1 MTLILYLQSNDPDSY
16 STIKFGTSIDLGS
29 KYIKYRIT
37 SLSTIASFTILD
49 EDDYIT
55 INGVKQSF
63 TTTSSYDVLPT
74 IPDMTV
80 TKQSDGRVLFTADNA
95 FTIDDASHRVKLLFG
110 LYDTTLPTTSAT
122 SLTSNSVSYTYYG
135 NVLYL
140 TTRTDAVA
148 GTNMFDNEA
157 YKSIAYKSIEMLY
170 PNVPVCSKTL
180 GNWIMTTT
188 DELKQLEF
196 HLVDFRLHDISLH
209 APLYLTIECHALI
222 AQQSDGDVMII

>member
-1 MTLILYLQSNDPDSY
+1 MTLILYLQSNDSIAY
-16 STIKFGTSIDLGS
+16 STIKFGTSIDLVS
-29 KYIKYRIT
+29 KYIRYRIT

-55 INGVKQSF
+55 ISGTKV
-63 TTTSSYDVLPT
+63 TLTTSSYGLLPT
-74 IPDMTV
+74 IPDLTV
-80 TKQSDGRVLFTADNA
+80 TKQSDGRVLFTSSTS

-110 LYDTTLPTTSAT
+110 LYDTTLPTSPTT
-122 SLTSNSVSYTYYG
+122 SLTSNSVSYSYYG

-148 GTNMFDNEA
+148 GTNMFDNET

-209 APLYLTIECHALI
+209 APLYLTVECQALI
-222 AQQSDGDVMII
+222 AQQSDGDMMVIQ